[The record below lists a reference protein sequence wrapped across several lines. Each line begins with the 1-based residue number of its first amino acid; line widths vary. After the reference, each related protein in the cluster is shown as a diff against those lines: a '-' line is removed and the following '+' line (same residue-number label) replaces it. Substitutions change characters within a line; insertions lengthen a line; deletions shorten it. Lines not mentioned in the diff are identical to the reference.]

1 MPYRL
6 APASRPVLS
15 ALAILCVA
23 LGCSAQAAEPLPQVV
38 DFNRDIRPIL
48 SDNCF
53 QCHGPDKARRKAN
66 LRLDTEEGAFAD
78 LGDHRALVPG
88 DLGKSELFRRISA
101 DDEQERMPPK
111 KAGRPL
117 TDRQIALVRRWIE
130 QGAKWQK
137 HWSLL
142 PPTKAAPPKVT
153 NRSWPRNGID
163 HFILDRLEHEGLAPA
178 PEADRVP
185 LLRRVTLDLT
195 GLPPTPAEVDAF
207 LADTSPYA
215 YETVVDRLLASPHY
229 GERLAIPWLDAARY
243 ADTNGYQTDGERVM
257 WRWRDWVIDAYNRNL
272 PFDQFTVA
280 QLAGDLLP
288 PPSPLPLSPS
298 EGERGRGEG
307 ATLEQKIATGF
318 NRNHRGNSEGGI
330 IPEEYAVEYVVDR
343 VETTAT
349 VWLGLTLGCARCHD
363 HKYDPLKQKEF
374 YQVFA
379 YFNNVPEKGRAL
391 KYGNSPPYVKAPTP
405 IQQER
410 LRKLEQDL
418 AAAEDRWV
426 RLGPELTAAQTEWE
440 KSVDRGTVG
449 TWSIT
454 RGLTAAY
461 DLDGST
467 TGQASRER
475 QRPERVVEGKFRDGE
490 PQYAPG
496 RVGQAAVFDGKRY
509 LDAGDVAGFG
519 FYDQFSCAAWIHPSA
534 GQGGTVLS
542 RMTDDDQADGYSLV
556 LRNGK
561 LQVNLVKRWLDDA
574 IRVETERTL
583 PAEEWHHVAV
593 TYDGS
598 RVAAGVKVYVDG
610 KEEKLRVVL
619 DELNQNFAT
628 KEPLRIGGGGGLKGR
643 FHGRINQVRIYERIL
658 DGEEAAILAVTD
670 AVADLLTL
678 PAAKRNRAQADK
690 LRACFLDRYAPVAIR
705 QAQEQV
711 LSLQRQKVEF
721 AESIPTCM
729 VMEEM
734 PVPRTTHL
742 LIRGAYDRPGEV
754 VTPGVPGSLLTPV
767 AYAPGS
773 PGVPNNRLGF
783 ARWLVD
789 RGNPLTARVAV
800 NRFWQMYFGTGLVKS
815 VGDFGSQGEWPSH
828 PELLDWLAC
837 EFMASGWDMKALQR
851 LIVTSSTYRQSSR
864 LTPALLQR
872 DPENRLLGRGP
883 RFRLPATTI
892 RDQALAAS
900 GLLAAKVGGPSVRPY
915 QPEGLVKELTGTEDY
930 KQDHGANLY
939 RRSLY
944 TFWKRTV
951 APPAMVT
958 FDAAGRET
966 CVVRE
971 TRTNTPLQALTLMN
985 DIAFVEAARNLAQR
999 VLVEAGATPEERLA
1013 LAFRL
1018 VLARRPGAAEMRVLR
1033 EGLEQHLADY
1043 RKDRDA
1049 ARKLI
1054 SQGESRPDGKL
1065 DAAELAAY
1073 TTVAGLILNLDEAI
1087 TKE

>member
-1 MPYRL
+1 VR
-6 APASRPVLS
+6 
-15 ALAILCVA
+15 
-23 LGCSAQAAEPLPQVV
+23 AAEPLPQVV
-38 DFNRDIRPIL
+38 EFNRDIRPIL
-48 SDNCF
+48 SDNCYA
-53 QCHGPDKARRKAN
+53 CHGPDKARRKAD

-88 DLGKSELFRRISA
+88 DPGKSELLRRISS
-101 DDEQERMPPK
+101 DDEQESMPPK

-117 TDRQIALVRRWIE
+117 TERQIALVRRWIE

-142 PPTKAAPPKVT
+142 PPTKAAPPKVK

-163 HFILDRLEHEGLAPA
+163 YFVLDRLEHEGLTPA
-178 PEADRVP
+178 PEADRVT

-207 LADTSPYA
+207 LGDPSPDA
-215 YETVVDRLLASPHY
+215 YEKVVDRLLASPHY
-229 GERLAIPWLDAARY
+229 GERMAIPWLDAARY

-272 PFDQFTVA
+272 PFDQFTVE

-288 PPSPLPLSPS
+288 H
-298 EGERGRGEG
+298 
-307 ATLEQKIATGF
+307 ATLEQQIATGF

-363 HKYDPLKQKEF
+363 HKYDPFKQKEF

-391 KYGNSPPYVKAPTP
+391 KYGNSPPYIKAPTAL
-405 IQQER
+405 QQQR
-410 LRKLEQDL
+410 LHRLEQDL
-418 AAAEDRWV
+418 AAAEDRWA
-426 RLGPELTAAQTEWE
+426 RLGPELAAAQTEWE
-440 KSVDRGTVG
+440 KSAQRDSIGP
-449 TWSIT
+449 WSIT

-461 DLDGST
+461 DLDGT
-467 TGQASRER
+467 TAGQASRER
-475 QRPERVVEGKFRDGE
+475 ERPERLAEAKFRDGE

-496 RVGQAAVFDGKRY
+496 PVGQAAVFDGKRY

-519 FYDQFSCAAWIHPSA
+519 FYDKFSCAAWIRADA

-542 RMTDDDQADGYSLV
+542 RMTDDDQADGYYLV
-556 LRNGK
+556 LHNGR

-583 PAEEWHHVAV
+583 PAREWHHVVA

-598 RVAAGVKVYVDG
+598 RTAAGVKVYVDG
-610 KEEKLRVVL
+610 REEKLRVVL

-628 KEPLRIGGGGGLKGR
+628 KEPLRIGGGGGSHGR
-643 FHGRINQVRIYERIL
+643 FHGGISQVRIYERIL
-658 DGEEAAILAVTD
+658 DPEEAAVLAVPDAVTD
-670 AVADLLTL
+670 LLAV
-678 PAAKRNRAQADK
+678 PAAKRSREQAEK
-690 LRACFLDRYAPVAIR
+690 VRACFLDRYAPVAIR

-711 LSLQRQKVEF
+711 LSLRRQKEEF
-721 AESIPTCM
+721 VESIPTCM

-734 PVPRTTHL
+734 PAPRTTHL
-742 LIRGAYDRPGEV
+742 LIRGAYDRPGEA
-754 VTPGVPGSLLTPV
+754 VTPGVPASLLTPV
-767 AYAPGS
+767 AHAPGS

-783 ARWLVD
+783 ARWLTD
-789 RGNPLTARVAV
+789 CDNPLTARVAV
-800 NRFWQMYFGTGLVKS
+800 NRFWQMYFGTGLVKT

-837 EFMASGWDMKALQR
+837 QFMESGWDMKAMQR

-872 DPENRLLGRGP
+872 DPENRLLARGP

-892 RDQALAAS
+892 RDQALAAG
-900 GLLAAKVGGPSVRPY
+900 GLLVAKVGGPSVKPY

-930 KQDHGANLY
+930 QQDHGENLY

-985 DIAFVEAARNLAQR
+985 DVAFVEAARNLAQR
-999 VLVEAGATPEERLA
+999 VLVEAGGTPEERLT

-1018 VLARRPGAAEMRVLR
+1018 VLARRPGAAELRVLR
-1033 EGLEQHLADY
+1033 EGLERHLADY
-1043 RKDRDA
+1043 RKDRAA
-1049 ARKLI
+1049 ARKLV

-1065 DAAELAAY
+1065 DVAELAAY